1 MLMLMA
7 LSWLWMWLHLTS
19 VGVGDC
25 RGMKLT
31 LMKDNRHLVCGQKRG
46 VGCVTALARGP
57 APPPLLGPSLTHRD
71 GEDEVVRPRG
81 VDLVLGEV
89 VEEGPHDPCLPL
101 ASLARQN
108 HNKNQQQIYTSS
120 SSRGWAGSLLLLA
133 SFTCLPGGWLGT
145 GAGSGTPE
153 SQKGAAGKIRR
164 HHSDRK
170 SKSKSKSNWW
180 R

>member
-1 MLMLMA
+1 
-7 LSWLWMWLHLTS
+7 
-19 VGVGDC
+19 
-25 RGMKLT
+25 MKLEIN
-31 LMKDNRHLVCGQKRG
+31 KQQSSSCGSRPRRTWG
-46 VGCVTALARGP
+46 LFSCVTERTRGA
-57 APPPLLGPSLTHRD
+57 APPLTLLLTHRN

-108 HNKNQQQIYTSS
+108 HNKNQQQIFTSS

-133 SFTCLPGGWLGT
+133 SFTCLPGGWLGS
-145 GAGSGTPE
+145 GSGTPE